1 MSWHST
7 CSLSTLPVCASF
19 LQLPAS
25 PSWTHCHCSSS
36 DCHLEQQAVTVH
48 LCYEVTI
55 VYLKK
60 ISILIFFFQYWN
72 LAIYLKYIEIHY
84 KLIYLIYFMFSPLF
98 FFFLVIKN
106 EISFWQQIQK
116 SVNNQ
121 YIWMIKK
128 KNSHRILADFLH
140 IPNPEAEEN
149 FSMFFSWLRTSS
161 IPKTSMFFWKKNKA
175 FLKFLILL

>member
-7 CSLSTLPVCASF
+7 CSSSTLPVCASF

-36 DCHLEQQAVTVH
+36 DCHLEQQEVTVH
-48 LCYEVTI
+48 LCYELTI

-84 KLIYLIYFMFSPLF
+84 KLIYLIYFMFSPF
-98 FFFLVIKN
+98 FFFFF
-106 EISFWQQIQK
+106 SYQK
-116 SVNNQ
+116 WNFILTTDPKICKQSIYLND
-121 YIWMIKK
+121 KK
-128 KNSHRILADFLH
+128 KKF
-140 IPNPEAEEN
+140 PQN
-149 FSMFFSWLRTSS
+149 FSWFSPHT
-161 IPKTSMFFWKKNKA
+161 
-175 FLKFLILL
+175 